1 MFLFCT
7 IVPLLIIYYL
17 LFIIATY
24 LFFISIY
31 LYLLYIVVR
40 TPPLARL
47 FFCLFFSYCFV
58 SYCVL
63 SITSIVLRVIHMCTY
78 MYICAHE
85 SPRAV
90 THAFCMSPPAA
101 VAVAEQP
108 SHIFTSIYSL
118 TYLLHTYFSHCSVC
132 LSVCLPVVIVLL
144 CLVSLCSLNLINT
157 QPFIMRCALTAC
169 IYPTATP
176 AFERKKREKC
186 WLIYYVVYTYPG
198 SAFHFAPSVGVYI
211 ILRP

>member
-1 MFLFCT
+1 M
-7 IVPLLIIYYL
+7 YYL
-17 LFIIATY
+17 LPV
-24 LFFISIY
+24 
-31 LYLLYIVVR
+31 LYCAL
-40 TPPLARL
+40 
-47 FFCLFFSYCFV
+47 
-58 SYCVL
+58 
-63 SITSIVLRVIHMCTY
+63 
-78 MYICAHE
+78 YICARICIYVHMNRPARLLTPFVCRRPPQ
-85 SPRAV
+85 SQSQSSRRTSLPLY
-90 THAFCMSPPAA
+90 TH
-101 VAVAEQP
+101 
-108 SHIFTSIYSL
+108 SL
-118 TYLLHTYFSHCSVC
+118 TYYIPTFLTVLSVC